1 MPGPGAYLI
10 DRQEKQEVDEVIDSR
25 SLFRYGDMADPA
37 FKHKVYD
44 LEQKFAAFV
53 GSNHALATSSG
64 TASLLVSLLALD
76 VGPGDEVIV
85 PAYTFVASYT
95 SVFFTGAVP
104 ILTEIDE
111 SLTIDPTEIEKRISP
126 KTKAIMPVHMLGN
139 PANMDAVLDIAR
151 KHGIPVVEDACQ
163 CLGASYRDKKIGTIG
178 EIGAYSLNVFK
189 TITSGDGGL
198 VATND
203 RELYERAFG
212 FHDQGHLPNR
222 TGVEV
227 GNRKILGLNFRMNEP
242 TGAIA
247 LAQLRKADRL
257 LLSLRRIK
265 SELKARIGSV
275 PQGRFRTINDPDGE
289 CATLLTVIFDR
300 AEDAEAVASKLGTVT
315 IRRSGWHVYSNME
328 HVAAKLAEY
337 GRPCGL
343 GAYPK
348 TDDILA
354 RAMNIS
360 VGVVD
365 GGLGAGFGVNIDSTN
380 EEIDAIVD
388 KFLRACKK

>member
-10 DRQEKQEVDEVIDSR
+10 DHEEKQELADVLDSR
-25 SLFRYGDMADPA
+25 YLFRYGNMADAA

-44 LEQKFAAFV
+44 LEQEFAAYV
-53 GSNHALATSSG
+53 GSKYALATSSG

-76 VGPGDEVIV
+76 IKSGDEVIV

-95 SVFFTGAVP
+95 SIFFVGAVP
-104 ILTEIDE
+104 VLAEIDD
-111 SLTIDPTEIEKRISP
+111 SLTIDPAEIERRITP
-126 KTKAIMPVHMLGN
+126 RTRAVMPVHMLGN
-139 PANMDAVLDIAR
+139 PANMDAVLDVAR
-151 KHGIPVVEDACQ
+151 KHGLPVIEDACQ
-163 CLGASYRDKKIGTIG
+163 CLGATYHGKKVGTIG
-178 EIGAYSLNVFK
+178 DIGAYSLNIFK
-189 TITSGDGGL
+189 TITAGDGGL

-203 RELYERAFG
+203 RDLYERAFG

-247 LAQLRKADRL
+247 LAQLRKTDALISRL
-257 LLSLRRIK
+257 HQI
-265 SELKARIGSV
+265 KARLKSKIDTV
-275 PQGRFRTINDPDGE
+275 PGGRFRTVHDADGE

-300 AEDAEAVASKLGTVT
+300 AEDAARIAEKLGTVT
-315 IRRSGWHVYSNME
+315 IEHSGWHVYSNME
-328 HVAAKLAEY
+328 HVAAKLAE
-337 GRPCGL
+337 CGQPHGK

-348 TDDILA
+348 TDDLLS

-365 GGLGAGFGVNIDSTN
+365 GGLGAGFGVNITSTN
-380 EEIDAIVD
+380 EEIDAVAA
-388 KFLRACKK
+388 KFLEACNS